1 MLHGDKGI
9 PEVTFQGLVLNL
21 ETGTFLLSFVKL
33 WYIFV
38 KFIYIK
44 CIMYVSECG
53 IFYINTTINHQK
65 SHMVEIMQYSIS
77 RLYFSHR
84 E

>member
-21 ETGTFLLSFVKL
+21 ETGTFLLS
-33 WYIFV
+33 FV